1 MTKRDRDI
9 LKGTHRAYQA
19 AQFVNAVR
27 DHTTGARV
35 ALRDLMAHVVAIGIG
50 ADEESSAADEVLGRL
65 AKQAPEPRKTKL
77 KSS

>member
-1 MTKRDRDI
+1 
-9 LKGTHRAYQA
+9 
-19 AQFVNAVR
+19 
-27 DHTTGARV
+27 
-35 ALRDLMAHVVAIGIG
+35 MAHVVAIGIG